1 VTAQRDQRLIVGAS
15 DAGPADVSRFCE
27 LTTVAHPGSHGYNA
41 AMPRVLPAVAGAL
54 VLLTAGCGPMIGLDV
69 PFRGTPPAVVDA
81 MLRLAEV
88 TPADTVY
95 DLGSGDG
102 RIPLAAARD
111 FGARAVG
118 IDIDAYLIRRSTE
131 AATRAGLADRVRFE
145 NQDLF
150 VADFREATV
159 VTLYLSPEFN
169 QRLRPRLQAM
179 PRGTRIVSQRHD
191 MGDWRP
197 AKEIEVVAE
206 GRPHRVMLWVV
217 GAPP

>member
-1 VTAQRDQRLIVGAS
+1 
-15 DAGPADVSRFCE
+15 
-27 LTTVAHPGSHGYNA
+27 
-41 AMPRVLPAVAGAL
+41 MPRLRPPLACVL
-54 VLLTAGCGPMIGLDV
+54 VLLAAACGPMIGLDV

-81 MLRLAEV
+81 MLRLAAV
-88 TPADTVY
+88 TPTDIVY

-118 IDIDAYLIRRSTE
+118 IDIDAYLVRKSTDTAKE
-131 AATRAGLADRVRFE
+131 AGLAERVRFE
-145 NQDLF
+145 NQDIF

-169 QRLRPRLQAM
+169 QRLRPKLQAM
-179 PRGTRIVSQRHD
+179 RAGTRIVSQRHD

-197 AKEIEVVAE
+197 TKEIEVVAD

-217 GAPP
+217 EPPR

>member
-1 VTAQRDQRLIVGAS
+1 MFRLLRAF
-15 DAGPADVSRFCE
+15 AG
-27 LTTVAHPGSHGYNA
+27 
-41 AMPRVLPAVAGAL
+41 VLG
-54 VLLTAGCGPMIGLDV
+54 LLAAGCGPMIGLAV

-81 MLRLAEV
+81 MLHLAAV
-88 TPADTVY
+88 TPADVVY

-118 IDIDAYLIRRSTE
+118 IDIDAYLVGNSTE
-131 AATRAGLADRVRFE
+131 AAERAGLADRVRFE
-145 NQDLF
+145 TRDIF

-169 QRLRPRLQAM
+169 QRLRPKLQALR
-179 PRGTRIVSQRHD
+179 PGTRIVSQRHD

-197 AKEIEVVAE
+197 TKEIEVVAD
-206 GRPHRVMLWVV
+206 GRAHRVMLWVV
-217 GAPP
+217 GPQ

>member
-1 VTAQRDQRLIVGAS
+1 MSTLV
-15 DAGPADVSRFCE
+15 
-27 LTTVAHPGSHGYNA
+27 
-41 AMPRVLPAVAGAL
+41 AMPAQDATKAAYNDGMRRRPALLAL
-54 VLLTAGCGPMIGLDV
+54 LLFLAGCAPMIGLDV

-88 TPADTVY
+88 TPEDVVY

-118 IDIDAYLIRRSTE
+118 LDIDYDLVTRSTE
-131 AATRAGLADRVRFE
+131 TARQAGLGDRVRFE
-145 NQDLF
+145 VQDIF

-169 QRLRPRLQAM
+169 RKLRPKLQSM
-179 PRGTRIVSQRHD
+179 KPGTRIVSQRHD
-191 MGDWRP
+191 MGDWKP
-197 AKEIEVVAE
+197 AKEIDVFAD
-206 GRPHRVMLWVV
+206 GRSNRVMLWVV
-217 GAPP
+217 GP

>member
-1 VTAQRDQRLIVGAS
+1 MRRRAAALGL
-15 DAGPADVSRFCE
+15 VS
-27 LTTVAHPGSHGYNA
+27 
-41 AMPRVLPAVAGAL
+41 
-54 VLLTAGCGPMIGLDV
+54 LLAGCAPMIGLDV

-88 TPADTVY
+88 TRNDVVY

-118 IDIDAYLIRRSTE
+118 IEIDQYLVTQSTE
-131 AATRAGLADRVRFE
+131 TARRAGLADRVRFE
-145 NQDLF
+145 VQDIF

-169 QRLRPRLQAM
+169 QRLRPKLQAM
-179 PRGTRIVSQRHD
+179 KPGTRVVSQRHD

-197 AKEIEVVAE
+197 AKEIDVLAD
-206 GRPHRVMLWVV
+206 GRANRVMLWVV
-217 GAPP
+217 GR